1 MRFFNILFLSESFEK
16 NQSLKIENNPQ
27 RHFLRLWRE
36 LTPALS
42 PVPNP
47 RNKSKLTMG
56 DKDGG
61 KYFIIHCII

>member
-1 MRFFNILFLSESFEK
+1 M
-16 NQSLKIENNPQ
+16 KIENNPQ

-42 PVPNP
+42 PVLNP
-47 RNKSKLTMG
+47 RNKSTLTMG

-61 KYFIIHCII
+61 KYFTIQSII